1 MQAISVA
8 QVLAAGGTDGRPD
21 PTPAFRAYGAL
32 VDEDPAPER
41 PLGALPRPSTDP
53 GSHLSYA
60 LQWWTFALG
69 SLVGF
74 SILAR
79 RELVAPAEPA
89 PDDVPVPPRRRRGP
103 SAEDVEDALI
113 DAQLR

>member
-1 MQAISVA
+1 MP
-8 QVLAAGGTDGRPD
+8 QVLDAAGLD
-21 PTPAFRAYGAL
+21 PATPTWGAYGAL
-32 VDEDPAPER
+32 VSEDPAAAR

-69 SLVGF
+69 SLIGF

-79 RELVAPAEPA
+79 RELVAPAAAA
-89 PDDVPVPPRRRRGP
+89 PDAADPVPPRRRRGP